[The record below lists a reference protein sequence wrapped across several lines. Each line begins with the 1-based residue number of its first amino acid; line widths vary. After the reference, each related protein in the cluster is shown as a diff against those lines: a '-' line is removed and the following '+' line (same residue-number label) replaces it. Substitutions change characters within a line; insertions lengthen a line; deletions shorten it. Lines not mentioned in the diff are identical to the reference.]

1 MSARL
6 PREPASGRYSH
17 ALGRFGHA
25 QATGSIFG
33 KVTDE
38 SGAVLPGVTV
48 TVAGPSL
55 QQPLV
60 AVTTATGAY
69 QFPTVPI
76 GKFTVTF
83 EMSGFKKV
91 TRPDVVI
98 ETGFNAGIDAKLE
111 LGALTEEV
119 TVSGA
124 SPIVDLKKTTTG
136 STFTADVLEK
146 IPSARDP
153 WQIIGMTP
161 GVRAGLNVGG
171 STSGQQV
178 GLNSRGTAANVQW
191 NLEGG
196 SITDL
201 SSNSSPSLL
210 QLRFARR
217 RFRSATAAATS
228 PCSRA
233 AWPSTS

>member
-1 MSARL
+1 MMMRGFRGSLLLAGILTFWAASA
-6 PREPASGRYSH
+6 S
-17 ALGRFGHA
+17 A

-48 TVAGPSL
+48 TVAGPRCSSRSW
-55 QQPLV
+55 PSRPPP
-60 AVTTATGAY
+60 ARTSSRA
-69 QFPTVPI
+69 VPI
-76 GKFTVTF
+76 GTFTVTF

-98 ETGFNAGIDAKLE
+98 ATGFNAGIDQKLE

-136 STFTADVLEK
+136 SIFTADVLEK
-146 IPSARDP
+146 IPTARDP

-161 GVRAGLNVGG
+161 A
-171 STSGQQV
+171 
-178 GLNSRGTAANVQW
+178 
-191 NLEGG
+191 
-196 SITDL
+196 
-201 SSNSSPSLL
+201 
-210 QLRFARR
+210 
-217 RFRSATAAATS
+217 SALV
-228 PCSRA
+228 
-233 AWPSTS
+233 